1 MTAAVEIGPFR
12 ETDQNALIALWDRCG
27 LLRPWNDPVADIARV
42 CDLPN
47 ATILVARLDGAPVA
61 SVMVGHDGHRG
72 WLYYVAADPDHR
84 QRGLGGSLVAAA
96 ERWVHAAGIPK
107 IQLLVR
113 GENTQATGFYEAL
126 GYQAKP
132 FVFMEKWLSEQ
143 EAS

>member
-1 MTAAVEIGPFR
+1 MEEVEIGPLR
-12 ETDQNALIALWDRCG
+12 DTDRTAVIALWDRCG

-42 CDLPN
+42 RDLPN
-47 ATILVARLDGAPVA
+47 ATILVARLGGAPVA

-72 WLYYVAADPDHR
+72 WLYYVTADPDHGR
-84 QRGLGGSLVAAA
+84 RGFGRSLVTAA
-96 ERWVHAAGIPK
+96 EHWVRAAGIPK

-113 GENTQATGFYEAL
+113 GENTQAMGFYQAL

-132 FVFMEKWLSEQ
+132 FIFMEKWLTEQ